1 MIPGEVLACLAFILL
16 FGGFVVAMM
25 VIYSMM
31 EKD

>member
-16 FGGFVVAMM
+16 FGGFATVMT